1 MSLLLFV
8 SFVLFFIGS
17 FGMFLYKRHFIIVL
31 ISLELLLLSINLQL
45 VVFSVFIDDLL
56 GQVYA
61 LLTLTVAAAESSLGL
76 AIVVVFYKLRGGISI
91 DLINLLKA

>member
-1 MSLLLFV
+1 MVFLLFL

-17 FGMFLYKRHFIIVL
+17 FGMFLYKRHFIIIL
-31 ISLELLLLSINLQL
+31 ISLELLLLAINLQL

-61 LLTLTVAAAESSLGL
+61 MVTLTVAAAESSLGL
-76 AIVVVFYKLRGGISI
+76 AIVVVFYKLRGGISL